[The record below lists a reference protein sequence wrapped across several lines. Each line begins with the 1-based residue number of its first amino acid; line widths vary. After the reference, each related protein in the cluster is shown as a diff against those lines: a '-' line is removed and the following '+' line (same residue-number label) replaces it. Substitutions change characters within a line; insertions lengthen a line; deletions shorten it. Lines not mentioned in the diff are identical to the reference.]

1 MNENVQ
7 PGICNTRDVTFSNR
21 LPCLVQTHS
30 SPPLS
35 FSTPVPDLIGDLI
48 REGIQCLCL
57 VPLTH
62 YQHGHPERSAC
73 PEQREGT
80 ISSLRRS
87 VFEGEILHFV
97 QNDRFG
103 VSLGIFIP
111 MTEGTGPKT
120 AEMTGEGIFVRVSE
134 TLLDWI
140 RTS

>member
-1 MNENVQ
+1 MKT
-7 PGICNTRDVTFSNR
+7 CNLEFVTRGMSLFQIVCPVSCR
-21 LPCLVQTHS
+21 LILP
-30 SPPLS
+30 PPLS

-57 VPLTH
+57 VPLTR

-120 AEMTGEGIFVRVSE
+120 AEMTGVGTFVRVSE